1 MVGLRGEDNVW
12 KDILKS
18 PYKLT
23 NPNFP
28 KRETGGY
35 WQAGLPKFN
44 EKIVETIY
52 QGNQEGGS
60 SEYWSTNIYEA
71 MPYALYGSTGG
82 NFRMSGKPIINVAKL
97 TEDEVEL
104 FYDFNDTTMMTG
116 KQHIMLGGTGSEN
129 KVEFEIM
136 PINEFNKHYNIF
148 KSSLINA
155 SPLFTTSAKDV
166 ASSVNSDDLFTYDIF
181 DVSKDEL
188 QKALDTFDKLFNNLN
203 SSEQIPKSDMDMFIG
218 NAVGVSIKKSKGLF
232 LLLLQLRL
240 LEIRYGIG
248 G

>member
-1 MVGLRGEDNVW
+1 MW

-23 NPNFP
+23 NPNFDE
-28 KRETGGY
+28 RETGGY
-35 WQAGLPKFN
+35 WQAGLPKFD

-104 FYDFNDTTMMTG
+104 FYDFNDSTMMTG

-129 KVEFEIM
+129 KVEFEVM
-136 PINEFNKHYNIF
+136 PVSEFNKHYNIF

-155 SPLFTTSAKDV
+155 SPLMTTHAKTIARSIDGD
-166 ASSVNSDDLFTYDIF
+166 NLFSYDIF
-181 DVSKDEL
+181 DVSKNEL
-188 QKALDTFDKLFNNLN
+188 QKALDTFDELFNNLN
-203 SSEQIPKSDMDMFIG
+203 SSEQVSKSDMDMFIG
-218 NAVGVSIKKSKGLF
+218 NAVGISINKGRGLL

>member
-1 MVGLRGEDNVW
+1 MIW

-23 NPNFP
+23 NPNFAE
-28 KRETGGY
+28 RETGGY
-35 WQAGLPKFN
+35 WQAGLPKFD

-60 SEYWSTNIYEA
+60 SEYWSTNIYES

-129 KVEFEIM
+129 RVEFEVM
-136 PINEFNKHYNIF
+136 PIDEFNKHYNIF

-155 SPLFTTSAKDV
+155 QPSFTNSARQLARVLNPDKL
-166 ASSVNSDDLFTYDIF
+166 SQYEIF
-181 DVSKDEL
+181 DVSESEL
-188 QKALDTFDKLFNNLN
+188 QKGFDTFDELFNNLN
-203 SSEQIPKSDMDMFIG
+203 SSEQIPKTDMDMFIG
-218 NAVGVSIKKSKGLF
+218 NAVGISIKESRGLF